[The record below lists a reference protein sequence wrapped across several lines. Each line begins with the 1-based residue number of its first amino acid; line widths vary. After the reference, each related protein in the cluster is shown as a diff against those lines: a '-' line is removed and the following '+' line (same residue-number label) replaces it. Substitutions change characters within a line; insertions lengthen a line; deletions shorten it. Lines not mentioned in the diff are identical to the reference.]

1 MTVESRVSGPAD
13 GRGGLEVRGIEFIP
27 SDERHSTPQNL
38 AWVWG
43 GAQMTFG
50 IIILG
55 WLPITVGLSWW
66 GSFTSITL
74 GLIVGAIL
82 FGMFSRFG
90 PHTGTNSA
98 VSSGAHFGI
107 RGRFIASILAVF
119 IAVGYAALNVWVTGD
134 MLAAGLD
141 HLFGAGFTDGSRAIW
156 YAVIAVAMIVVALY
170 GHNLVVTMQKIVTPL
185 MMIALVIIVATTAG
199 GFDPSF
205 GEGSAF
211 AFGGFWPTWFFSFFV
226 AAQLP
231 ISYTPFANQFSR
243 YISAEKYSD
252 RQVLWLSSIG
262 MFVGCWVTLIF
273 GAYIATFFGP
283 DVASFGDGVV
293 RVVPAWFVIPLLIV
307 SLLGSFGQGSLA
319 LYGSGL
325 DASSLV
331 PRLRR
336 IPATII
342 LSVIALGLVFLG
354 AFVWD
359 AVTAVSYFVV
369 ILAVMVAPLMAI
381 CLIGFAR
388 WHGRYWPA
396 DLQVVDAGIH
406 GGAYWYTAGFDFRA
420 IVSYAIGVVGGLLFV
435 ATGIYT
441 GPLAVLVGGAD
452 ISIAVAG
459 FVTIIVYPLSLK
471 LFPRREVV
479 PGPGDTSLASPLL
492 P

>member
-1 MTVESRVSGPAD
+1 MSVQTRSSGGVEI
-13 GRGGLEVRGIEFIP
+13 RGVEFIP
-27 SDERHSTPQNL
+27 ADERHSTPQNL
-38 AWVWG
+38 AWVWI

-74 GLIVGAIL
+74 GLLVGAIL
-82 FGMFSRFG
+82 FGLFSRFG

-107 RGRFIASILAVF
+107 RGRLIASLLAVF

-134 MLAAGLD
+134 MLAAGID
-141 HLFGAGFTDGSRAIW
+141 HLFGTGFTDGARAVW
-156 YAVIAVAMIVVALY
+156 YALIAATMIVVALF
-170 GHNLVVTMQKIVTPL
+170 GHNLVVTMQKVVTPL
-185 MMIALVIIVATTAG
+185 MIIALVILATTVG

-205 GEGSAF
+205 GEGGEL

-243 YISAEKYSD
+243 YISSTKWSD
-252 RQVLWLSSIG
+252 KQVFWSSSAG
-262 MFVGCWVTLIF
+262 MFVGCWIALIF
-273 GAYIATFFGP
+273 GAYIATLFRA

-293 RVVPAWFVIPLLIV
+293 RAAPAWFVVPLLIV

-336 IPATII
+336 IPATIA

-354 AFVWD
+354 AFVWN
-359 AVTAVSYFVV
+359 AVDVVSYFVV
-369 ILAVMVAPLMAI
+369 ILAVMVVPWMTI
-381 CLIGFAR
+381 CLIGYAR
-388 WHGRYWPA
+388 FHGRYWPN
-396 DLQVVDAGIH
+396 DLQVFDAGIR
-406 GGAYWYTAGFDFRA
+406 GGAYWYTGGFDLRA
-420 IVSYAIGVVGGLLFV
+420 VVVYAIGVGAALMFV

-441 GPLAVLVGGAD
+441 GPLASLVGGAD
-452 ISIAVAG
+452 ISVAVSGIVTVILYPIA
-459 FVTIIVYPLSLK
+459 LR
-471 LFPRREVV
+471 LFPRADVI

-492 P
+492 TK